1 MYYLYKKSKQV
12 QLPQFHYRFKRF
24 DEFYDLAN
32 RMKISIFGVL
42 YINIVSDDYEDI
54 VNFIEVSEQYS
65 GMIIYIEVN
74 EALLGY
80 IKLAKP
86 YASMLSGQSNYE
98 VYKTLVN
105 KYSILFDKGIMDKVY
120 FSIGHSYEEMDE
132 AMLLIKDSY
141 PNEVMITLEMATKIF
156 VIEGL
161 IYPRSVLISY
171 LRLDRGRRNNLD
183 KCVEYFGND
192 LVLYSMRKTMRK
204 LLKEK
209 ISYLKS
215 GKGSYLIKTIP
226 VCNLIFMA
234 DVLDYNRHGFK
245 EIKTI
250 MALYEKGETINDFVH
265 EGDTA
270 DFNAEFDSFGRP
282 C

>member
-42 YINIVSDDYEDI
+42 YINIVSDAYEDI

-105 KYSILFDKGIMDKVY
+105 KYSILFDKGVMDKVY
-120 FSIGHSYEEMDE
+120 FSIGHSYEEIDE

-156 VIEGL
+156 VIEDL

-192 LVLYSMRKTMRK
+192 LTLYSMRKTMRK
-204 LLKEK
+204 FLKEK

-270 DFNAEFDSFGRP
+270 DFNAEFDSFG
-282 C
+282 

>member
-42 YINIVSDDYEDI
+42 YINIVSDAYDDI

-105 KYSILFDKGIMDKVY
+105 KYSILFDKGVMDKVY

-132 AMLLIKDSY
+132 AMILIKDSY
-141 PNEVMITLEMATKIF
+141 PNEVIITLEMATKIF
-156 VIEGL
+156 VIEDL

-204 LLKEK
+204 FLKEK

-265 EGDTA
+265 EGGTA
-270 DFNAEFDSFGRP
+270 DFNAEFDSFG
-282 C
+282 

>member
-32 RMKISIFGVL
+32 KMKISIFGVL

-65 GMIIYIEVN
+65 SMLIYIEVN

-141 PNEVMITLEMATKIF
+141 PNEVMITLEMVTKIF
-156 VIEGL
+156 VIEDL

-270 DFNAEFDSFGRP
+270 DFNAEFDSFG
-282 C
+282 

>member
-42 YINIVSDDYEDI
+42 YINIVSDAYDDI

-105 KYSILFDKGIMDKVY
+105 KYSILFDKGVMDKVY

-132 AMLLIKDSY
+132 AMILIKDSY

-156 VIEGL
+156 VIEDL

-204 LLKEK
+204 FLKEK

-250 MALYEKGETINDFVH
+250 MVLYEKGETINDFVH

-270 DFNAEFDSFGRP
+270 DFNAEFDSFG
-282 C
+282 

>member
-12 QLPQFHYRFKRF
+12 QLPHFHYRFKRF

-42 YINIVSDDYEDI
+42 YINIVSDAYEDI
-54 VNFIEVSEQYS
+54 VNFIEVSEQYN

-86 YASMLSGQSNYE
+86 YTSMLSGQSNYE

-105 KYSILFDKGIMDKVY
+105 KYSILFDKGVMDKVY

-156 VIEGL
+156 VIEDL

-192 LVLYSMRKTMRK
+192 LVLYSMRKTTRK
-204 LLKEK
+204 FLKEK

-226 VCNLIFMA
+226 VCNLTLMT

-270 DFNAEFDSFGRP
+270 DFNAEFDSFG
-282 C
+282 